1 MIKISTQL
9 NEEAAAFVNCSKMP
23 DISRFTPEDFR
34 LRITDQIRND
44 NMPMAEALGEA
55 GLSLFANSLDVLA
68 IVALLSEIKQDWTGA
83 EQLLEKLIKMQNELS
98 PPATW
103 QHWIRVLRC
112 NGKPFEA
119 LQVSEKS
126 LRLHPGHENL
136 VMESQS
142 LKDWIGTSTLVS
154 GNESVN

>member
-1 MIKISTQL
+1 MIEISTQL
-9 NEEAAAFVNCSKMP
+9 NDEAAALVSRPKMP
-23 DISRFTPEDFR
+23 DISRFTTEDFR
-34 LRITDQIRND
+34 LAITDQIRND

-55 GLSLFANSLDVLA
+55 GLSLFPNSQDVLA

-83 EQLLEKLIKMQNELS
+83 EQLLAKLIKMQNELS

-126 LRLHPGHENL
+126 LRLHPGDENL

-142 LKDWIGTSTLVS
+142 LMDWIGTSTLVS

>member
-1 MIKISTQL
+1 MIEISTQL
-9 NEEAAAFVNCSKMP
+9 NDEAAALVSRPKMP

-34 LRITDQIRND
+34 LAITDQIRND

-55 GLSLFANSLDVLA
+55 GLSLFPNSQDVLA

-83 EQLLEKLIKMQNELS
+83 EQLLAKLIKMKNVLS

-126 LRLHPGHENL
+126 LRLHPGDENL

-142 LKDWIGTSTLVS
+142 LMDWIGTSTLVS

>member
-1 MIKISTQL
+1 MIEISTQL
-9 NEEAAAFVNCSKMP
+9 NDEAAALVNRPKMP

-34 LRITDQIRND
+34 LAITDQIRND

-55 GLSLFANSLDVLA
+55 GLSLFPNSQDVLA

-126 LRLHPGHENL
+126 LRLHPGDENL

-142 LKDWIGTSTLVS
+142 LMDWIGTSTLVS

>member
-9 NEEAAAFVNCSKMP
+9 NEEAAAFVNRSKMP

-55 GLSLFANSLDVLA
+55 GLSLFPNSQDVLA

-83 EQLLEKLIKMQNELS
+83 EQLLEKLKKKQNE
-98 PPATW
+98 
-103 QHWIRVLRC
+103 
-112 NGKPFEA
+112 
-119 LQVSEKS
+119 
-126 LRLHPGHENL
+126 
-136 VMESQS
+136 
-142 LKDWIGTSTLVS
+142 
-154 GNESVN
+154 

>member
-55 GLSLFANSLDVLA
+55 GLSLFPNSQDVLA

-83 EQLLEKLIKMQNELS
+83 EQLLAKLIKMQNELS

-126 LRLHPGHENL
+126 LRLHPGDENL

-142 LKDWIGTSTLVS
+142 LMDWIGTSTLVS

>member
-34 LRITDQIRND
+34 LRITDQIKND

-55 GLSLFANSLDVLA
+55 GLSLFPNSQDVLA

-83 EQLLEKLIKMQNELS
+83 EQLLAKLIKMQNELS

-126 LRLHPGHENL
+126 LRLHPGDENL

-142 LKDWIGTSTLVS
+142 LMDWIGTSTLVS

>member
-1 MIKISTQL
+1 MIEISTQL
-9 NEEAAAFVNCSKMP
+9 NDEAAALVSRPKMP

-34 LRITDQIRND
+34 LAITDQIRND

-55 GLSLFANSLDVLA
+55 GLSLFPNSQDVLA

-83 EQLLEKLIKMQNELS
+83 EQLLAKLIKMQNELS

-126 LRLHPGHENL
+126 LRLHPGDENL

-142 LKDWIGTSTLVS
+142 LMDWIGTSTLVS

>member
-55 GLSLFANSLDVLA
+55 GLSLVPNSQDVLA

-83 EQLLEKLIKMQNELS
+83 EQLLEKLIKMQNEWS

-126 LRLHPGHENL
+126 LRLHPGDENL